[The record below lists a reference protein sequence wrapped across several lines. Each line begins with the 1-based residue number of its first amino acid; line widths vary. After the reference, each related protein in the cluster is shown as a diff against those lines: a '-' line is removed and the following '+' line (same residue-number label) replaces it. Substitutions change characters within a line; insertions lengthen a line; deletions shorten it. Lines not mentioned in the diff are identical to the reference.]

1 MDEDVEDES
10 QLVSIHKRM
19 PFPSHVY
26 NKLNKDVE
34 LLNQK
39 ENVKIE
45 G

>member
-26 NKLNKDVE
+26 NKDVE